1 MKAGHEKSRSTP
13 RNSPRRPSSS
23 PVWPP
28 QNLSLA
34 LQGGGSF
41 GAFTWGVLDRLL
53 EEPDLNFEAISG
65 ASAGAVNAVLLAS
78 GMIEGGRAGAQL
90 RLEKFWKRMSHS
102 SAFLPSASLTAAAMN
117 SALGL
122 FPLAFSPY
130 QFNPFNLDPL
140 REAMEAE
147 VDFERLRAESPIK
160 LLIGATRVH
169 DGKLRIFNDAELT
182 VEMVLASAC
191 LPLVHHTIEV
201 NGEPYWDGG
210 YVANPPLIPLV
221 LASDAANLLIVQ
233 VTPNSSERV
242 PKTPRDIAKRLD
254 QINFNSTLNAEL
266 EALKIG
272 LILRA
277 TPKLTRLRIGRISA
291 QDEFAGLAG
300 ESAGDLDWKFLER
313 LHQSGRA
320 AVELWFEQ
328 ASPKKR
334 PNRQAVSIL
343 RHQAAL

>member
-1 MKAGHEKSRSTP
+1 MRKTFPSGRILRDDPPP
-13 RNSPRRPSSS
+13 RI
-23 PVWPP
+23 WLP

-53 EEPDLNFEAISG
+53 EEPELNFDAISG
-65 ASAGAVNAVLLAS
+65 ASAGAVNAVILAS
-78 GMIEGGRAGAQL
+78 GMVEGGRVGAQL
-90 RLEKFWKRMSHS
+90 RLEKFWKRMSYA
-102 SAFLPSASLTAAAMN
+102 SAFLPSASLTAAATN

-122 FPLAFSPY
+122 FSLALSPY

-140 REAMEAE
+140 REAIEAE
-147 VDFERLRAESPIK
+147 VDFERLRAESQIK
-160 LLIGATRVH
+160 LLIGATRVR

-191 LPLVHHTIEV
+191 LPLLHHTIEV

-233 VTPNSSERV
+233 VTPNSSEHV
-242 PKTPRDIAKRLD
+242 PKAPRDIAKRLD

-272 LILRA
+272 WILRA
-277 TPKLTRLRIGRISA
+277 TPKLSWLRIGRISA

-300 ESAGDLDWKFLER
+300 ESAGDLSWKFLKR
-313 LHQSGRA
+313 LHRSGRA

-328 ASPKKR
+328 ASPDER
-334 PNRQAVSIL
+334 PNRQSIRIP